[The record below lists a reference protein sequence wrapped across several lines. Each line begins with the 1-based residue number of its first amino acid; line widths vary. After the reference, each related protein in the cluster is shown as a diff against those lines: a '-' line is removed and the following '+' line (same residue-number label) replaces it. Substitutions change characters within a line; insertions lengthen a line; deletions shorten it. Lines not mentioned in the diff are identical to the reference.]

1 MTSETVQV
9 VGDEGRTVEL
19 TPGDEWPL
27 PYRGSRYSIRQ
38 IDNHLKV
45 VWQWQDV
52 VVPSTNYPSNTI
64 QAMHAIGKPRGSFCI
79 TPHRLIIT
87 KIPDVTGQKWR
98 STYVG
103 KYTSDIDFGDL
114 SPNASELKT
123 GMYWTGFPFN
133 GGETWSFSP
142 KMSAFGLPTWK
153 HEGVTFASTRHFRQ
167 LYSKYMEIRR
177 SGGRFYITEQGH
189 IWMNLRDGQASSR
202 LSTEFMNVQKDQV
215 RSLYAERKVAVLQLL
230 KFRIEATNCRPIYL
244 GNIRDFDEGVPPWT
258 YFTKSSVRKFGTG
271 PETEVDDDDTNGD

>member
-9 VGDEGRTVEL
+9 VGEEGRTVEL
-19 TPGDEWPL
+19 TPGDEWSL
-27 PYRGSRYSIRQ
+27 PYRGTRYSIRQ
-38 IDNHLKV
+38 IDKHLKV

-64 QAMHAIGKPRGSFCI
+64 QAMRAIGKPRGSFCI

-133 GGETWSFSP
+133 GGETWNFSP
-142 KMSAFGLPTWK
+142 RMSALGLPMWK

-177 SGGRFYITEQGH
+177 FGGRFYITEQGH
-189 IWMNLRDGQASSR
+189 IWMNLRDGEASSR